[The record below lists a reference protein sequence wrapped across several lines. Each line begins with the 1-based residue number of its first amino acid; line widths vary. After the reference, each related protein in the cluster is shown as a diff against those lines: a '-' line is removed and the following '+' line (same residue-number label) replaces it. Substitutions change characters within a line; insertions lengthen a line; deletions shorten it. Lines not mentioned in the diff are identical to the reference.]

1 MLDYPKAWIFTA
13 VSTTRVN
20 KPPDK
25 TKMNRKDLKKST
37 SPFIRLSGVILLSIL
52 TSGCQHLVF
61 FPDVTENIAV
71 PPEVHPEAKAQTIE
85 THEFQLADGQ
95 AMVGAIAVVNTR
107 ENDTLSDIARH
118 FGLGYNDIS
127 KANPTIAPWTP
138 APASQV
144 LLPLQFILPDTPHK
158 GIILNLANMRLFYYP
173 KKQPN
178 KVFTYPV
185 GIGRQGW
192 NTPMGLTSIVAKK
205 ANPSWVVPES
215 IHQEHAQKGDSL
227 PKVVAAGPNNPLG
240 LYAMRLGFP
249 RYLIH
254 GTNKPYGIGM
264 QISHGCVQL
273 YPEDIEVLFK
283 NASVGMPVRIIHQPY
298 LTAWHQDMLYLEA
311 NEPLS
316 KWTKDKSRLKKQL
329 LKQLRQISAKENVS
343 IDWEKVDGIIQRSDG
358 IPTPILA
365 QSPDMATIL
374 ANAVQLEHP
383 EQLYQQPVV
392 VELNDSDWSV
402 LVASFD
408 NETEAQELA
417 AMLNH
422 QGPIIPARKIQK
434 DNTYQVIAGPFK
446 NKKEVNAVAKRIRM
460 DFEIDVEPLEPRL
473 ISEN

>member
-1 MLDYPKAWIFTA
+1 MNMSDFNKL
-13 VSTTRVN
+13 TTPVIQ
-20 KPPDK
+20 
-25 TKMNRKDLKKST
+25 L
-37 SPFIRLSGVILLSIL
+37 LGVILLSIL

-61 FPDVTENIAV
+61 FPDATENNV
-71 PPEVHPEAKAQTIE
+71 TPEFHSETESKTIV
-85 THEFQLADGQ
+85 THEFQLSGDQ
-95 AMVGAIAVVNTR
+95 NMVGMIAAVNTR
-107 ENDTLSDIARH
+107 EDDTLSDIARH

-138 APASQV
+138 ATGSRV
-144 LLPLQFILPDTPHK
+144 LLPLQFILPDAPHK
-158 GIILNLANMRLFYYP
+158 GIVLNLANMRLFYYP
-173 KKQPN
+173 KKKPS

-192 NTPMGLTSIVAKK
+192 STPMGLTRIVAKK
-205 ANPSWVVPES
+205 ANPSWVVPAS

-283 NASVGMPVRIIHQPY
+283 KASVGMPVRIIHQPY
-298 LTAWHQDMLYLEA
+298 LTAWDQDMLYLEA

-316 KWTKDKSRLKKQL
+316 KWIRDKSRLKKQL
-329 LKQLRQISAKENVS
+329 LKQLRKISAKKNVA
-343 IDWEKVDGIIQRSDG
+343 IDWEKVDRIIQRADG

-365 QSPDMATIL
+365 QSPDVATIA

-392 VELNDSDWSV
+392 EELKDSDWSI

-408 NETEAQELA
+408 NEIEAQQLA
-417 AMLNH
+417 TMLNH

-434 DNTYQVIAGPFK
+434 NNAYHVIAGPFK

-460 DFEIDVEPLEPRL
+460 DFEIDVEPLKPRL
-473 ISEN
+473 ISAN

>member
-1 MLDYPKAWIFTA
+1 
-13 VSTTRVN
+13 
-20 KPPDK
+20 
-25 TKMNRKDLKKST
+25 
-37 SPFIRLSGVILLSIL
+37 
-52 TSGCQHLVF
+52 
-61 FPDVTENIAV
+61 
-71 PPEVHPEAKAQTIE
+71 
-85 THEFQLADGQ
+85 
-95 AMVGAIAVVNTR
+95 MVGAIAAVNTR

-127 KANPTIAPWTP
+127 IANPTISPWTP
-138 APASQV
+138 RLGSRV
-144 LLPLQFILPDTPHK
+144 LLPLQFILPDAAHK

-173 KKQPN
+173 KQQPD

-205 ANPSWVVPES
+205 ANPTWVVPES

-227 PKVVAAGPNNPLG
+227 PSVVPAGPNNPLG
-240 LYAMRLGFP
+240 LFAMRLGFP

-298 LTAWHQDMLYLEA
+298 LTAWHEDMLYLEA
-311 NEPLS
+311 NEPLQ
-316 KWTKDKSRLKKQL
+316 KRAQDKSRLKKQL
-329 LKQLRQISAKENVS
+329 LKQLRQISAKKNVA
-343 IDWEKVDGIIQRSDG
+343 IDWEKVERIIQRSDG

-365 QSPDMATIL
+365 QSPDVAAIA
-374 ANAVQLEHP
+374 ANALELEHP

-392 VELNDSDWSV
+392 GELTDSDWSI

-408 NETEAQELA
+408 NEIEAQQLA
-417 AMLNH
+417 TMLNH
-422 QGPIIPARKIQK
+422 QGPIIPARKVQK
-434 DNTYQVIAGPFK
+434 NNAYQVIAGPFK
-446 NKKEVNAVAKRIRM
+446 NKKEVNAIAKRIQM
-460 DFEIDVEPLEPRL
+460 DFEIEVKPLKPRL
-473 ISEN
+473 ISVD

>member
-1 MLDYPKAWIFTA
+1 
-13 VSTTRVN
+13 
-20 KPPDK
+20 
-25 TKMNRKDLKKST
+25 MNRKDFKKST
-37 SPFIRLSGVILLSIL
+37 SPFIQLSGVILLSIL

-61 FPDVTENIAV
+61 FPDVTENITI
-71 PPEVHPEAKAQTIE
+71 PPEVHPEAQAKAQTIE

-95 AMVGAIAVVNTR
+95 AMVGTIAVVNTR

-144 LLPLQFILPDTPHK
+144 LLPTQFILPDTPRK

-173 KKQPN
+173 KKQPD

-205 ANPSWVVPES
+205 ANPIWVVPES

-227 PKVVAAGPNNPLG
+227 PNVVAAGPNNPLG

-283 NASVGMPVRIIHQPY
+283 NASVGMPVRIVHQPY
-298 LTAWHQDMLYLEA
+298 LTAWHKDMLYLEA
-311 NEPLS
+311 NEPLQ
-316 KWTKDKSRLKKQL
+316 KWTQDKPRLKKQL

-343 IDWEKVDGIIQRSDG
+343 IDWERVDSIIQRSDG

-365 QSPDMATIL
+365 QSPDVAAIS

-383 EQLYQQPVV
+383 GQLYQQPAV

-460 DFEIDVEPLEPRL
+460 DFEIDVEPVKPRL

>member
-1 MLDYPKAWIFTA
+1 
-13 VSTTRVN
+13 
-20 KPPDK
+20 
-25 TKMNRKDLKKST
+25 
-37 SPFIRLSGVILLSIL
+37 
-52 TSGCQHLVF
+52 
-61 FPDVTENIAV
+61 
-71 PPEVHPEAKAQTIE
+71 
-85 THEFQLADGQ
+85 
-95 AMVGAIAVVNTR
+95 
-107 ENDTLSDIARH
+107 
-118 FGLGYNDIS
+118 
-127 KANPTIAPWTP
+127 
-138 APASQV
+138 
-144 LLPLQFILPDTPHK
+144 LPLQFILPDATHK

-173 KKQPN
+173 KQQPG

-227 PKVVAAGPNNPLG
+227 PKVVAAGPDNPLG

-273 YPEDIEVLFK
+273 YPEDIKVLFK
-283 NASVGMPVRIIHQPY
+283 KASVGMPVRIIHQPY
-298 LTAWHQDMLYLEA
+298 LTAWDQGMLYLEA

-316 KWTKDKSRLKKQL
+316 KWAHDKSRLKKQL
-329 LKQLRQISAKENVS
+329 VKQLRHISAKKNVS
-343 IDWEKVDGIIQRSDG
+343 IDWKKVDRIIQRSDG
-358 IPTPILA
+358 IPAPILTH
-365 QSPDMATIL
+365 SPDLAEIA

-392 VELNDSDWSV
+392 GELKDSDWSI

-408 NETEAQELA
+408 NEIEAQQLA
-417 AMLNH
+417 TMLNH
-422 QGPIIPARKIQK
+422 QGPIIPARKIEK
-434 DNTYQVIAGPFK
+434 NNAYQVIAGPFK

-460 DFEIDVEPLEPRL
+460 DFEIDVEPLKPRV

>member
-1 MLDYPKAWIFTA
+1 VLKRFNAIEVHSYIDNLHQLFLLDQIQLNTSDF
-13 VSTTRVN
+13 
-20 KPPDK
+20 
-25 TKMNRKDLKKST
+25 KKS
-37 SPFIRLSGVILLSIL
+37 SLPFIQLSGVILLSIL

-61 FPDVTENIAV
+61 FPDVSENIIT
-71 PPEVHPEAKAQTIE
+71 PEIHAETETTIV
-85 THEFQLADGQ
+85 THEFQLSGDQ
-95 AMVGAIAVVNTR
+95 TMVGTIAAVNTR

-127 KANPTIAPWTP
+127 KANPAIAPWTP
-138 APASQV
+138 EPGSRV
-144 LLPLQFILPDTPHK
+144 ILPLQFILPDAPHK

-173 KKQPN
+173 KQQPD
-178 KVFTYPV
+178 KVYTYPV

-205 ANPSWVVPES
+205 ANPSWVVPAS
-215 IHQEHAQKGDSL
+215 IHKEHTQKGDSL
-227 PKVVAAGPNNPLG
+227 PKVVTAGPDNPLG

-283 NASVGMPVRIIHQPY
+283 KASVGMPVRIIHQPY
-298 LTAWHQDMLYLEA
+298 LTAWHRDMLYLEA
-311 NEPLS
+311 NEPLP
-316 KWTKDKSRLKKQL
+316 KWRQDKSRLKKQL
-329 LKQLRQISAKENVS
+329 LKQLRQISTKNNVS
-343 IDWEKVDGIIQRSDG
+343 IDWEKVDSIIQRSDG

-365 QSPDMATIL
+365 QSPDLAAIV

-392 VELNDSDWSV
+392 EELKDSDWSV

-408 NETEAQELA
+408 NEIEAQKLA
-417 AMLNH
+417 TMLNH

-434 DNTYQVIAGPFK
+434 NNAYQVIAGPFK

-460 DFEIDVEPLEPRL
+460 DFEIDVEPLKPL
-473 ISEN
+473 SISKN

>member
-1 MLDYPKAWIFTA
+1 
-13 VSTTRVN
+13 
-20 KPPDK
+20 
-25 TKMNRKDLKKST
+25 MNMSDFKKST
-37 SPFIRLSGVILLSIL
+37 SPVIQLLGVILVSIL

-61 FPDVTENIAV
+61 FPDEPVNIVT
-71 PPEVHPEAKAQTIE
+71 PEFHPQTETID
-85 THEFQLADGQ
+85 THEFQLSDGQ
-95 AMVGAIAVVNTR
+95 NMVGKIAAVNTR

-127 KANPTIAPWTP
+127 IANPDIAPWTP
-138 APASQV
+138 EPNSRV
-144 LLPLQFILPDTPHK
+144 LLPLQFILPDAPHK

-173 KKQPN
+173 KKQPD

-227 PKVVAAGPNNPLG
+227 PKVVNAGPDNPLG

-273 YPEDIEVLFK
+273 YPEDIEMLFK
-283 NASVGMPVRIIHQPY
+283 KASVGMPVRIIHQPY

-311 NEPLS
+311 NEPLQ
-316 KWTKDKSRLKKQL
+316 KWTQDKPRLKKQL
-329 LKQLRQISAKENVS
+329 LKQLREISSKKNVT
-343 IDWEKVDGIIQRSDG
+343 IDWKRVDSIIQRSDG

-365 QSPDMATIL
+365 QSPDVATIT

-383 EQLYQQPVV
+383 DQLYQQPVV
-392 VELNDSDWSV
+392 GELKDSDWSI

-408 NETEAQELA
+408 NEIEAQQLA
-417 AMLNH
+417 TMLNH

-434 DNTYQVIAGPFK
+434 NKAYHVIAGPFK

-460 DFEIDVEPLEPRL
+460 DFEIDVEPLKPRL
-473 ISEN
+473 ISVN